1 MVQERCE
8 NCKWFFLRDAGSFW
22 SKSDFVKK
30 KIFSLNKICFKQYNS
45 IISAVWKFVNLTKEN
60 YANTCILSPFVPL
73 YCVKLLLHKNALRAF
88 TILSIQ
94 MPNVL
99 F

>member
-30 KIFSLNKICFKQYNS
+30 KYL
-45 IISAVWKFVNLTKEN
+45 VWTK
-60 YANTCILSPFVPL
+60 YVLS
-73 YCVKLLLHKNALRAF
+73 NITA
-88 TILSIQ
+88 
-94 MPNVL
+94 
-99 F
+99 